1 MFNDPRKYE
10 PEPRDMADQDLL
22 EKTAGYLKEGDSD
35 RGIFLGWLAQFK
47 LKERKG
53 LSPNQRLWV
62 NNVLDRYE
70 PRVANLV
77 SRGLVP
83 RGREVETPLVL
94 RELPKRPPSRLPPSN
109 RDEEE

>member
-1 MFNDPRKYE
+1 
-10 PEPRDMADQDLL
+10 MADSELL
-22 EKTAGYLKEGDSD
+22 EKTCAYLKHGDHD
-35 RGIFLGWLAQFK
+35 KGVFLGWWAQFK
-47 LKERKG
+47 HGERKC
-53 LSPNQRLWV
+53 LSPNQRLWA

-94 RELPKRPPSRLPPSN
+94 RVLPKRPPTGRPPSN
-109 RDEEE
+109 KDEEE